1 MVKTSVCSE
10 TPITQKTIQ
19 PTRNIN
25 QFTRFCIT
33 RDSAK
38 IYFQTDCNNNHGM
51 IVSS

>member
-33 RDSAK
+33 RDPPKFISK
-38 IYFQTDCNNNHGM
+38 QTVIIIMG
-51 IVSS
+51 